1 MGYVIKKNQ
10 MLSKLTIEPHSGQT
24 HTHTCA
30 SVDKEA
36 DDHADGDHTS
46 PGLEF
51 TPSHAVKHWHT
62 AHMTLRDRESEKER
76 MCEDVSNFK
85 HFQSSNRNSH
95 MHTPAHSYRHS
106 QTQTDTWKLKQ
117 MVGMAFNT
125 ALQEDGL

>member
-1 MGYVIKKNQ
+1 MDK
-10 MLSKLTIEPHSGQT
+10 

-36 DDHADGDHTS
+36 DDHADSDHTS

-85 HFQSSNRNSH
+85 HFQSSNRIAIRTPLHINT
-95 MHTPAHSYRHS
+95 HTHKHRQIPGS
-106 QTQTDTWKLKQ
+106 
-117 MVGMAFNT
+117 
-125 ALQEDGL
+125 